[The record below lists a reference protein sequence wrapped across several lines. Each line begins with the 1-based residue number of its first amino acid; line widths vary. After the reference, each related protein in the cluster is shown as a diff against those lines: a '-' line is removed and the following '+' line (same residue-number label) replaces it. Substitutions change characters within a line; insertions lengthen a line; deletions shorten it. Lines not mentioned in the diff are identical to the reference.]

1 MKTEHNYFVASRGR
15 GGAGKFVRATAATA
29 ARLFVENTR
38 VYPWSFFAGRI
49 VSSFFTIVLAY
60 LIYTVLFEGQTAASF
75 TTYTGTQNY
84 LTFIVVGVGIMAYAN
99 GALLGIGRSLI
110 IERRIGTIDSLLLAP
125 APLPSFLV
133 GVMLQAAL
141 LTTLDFLIILTLSL
155 PFGADWANAN
165 WLGFV
170 LIVLVGHIGLLGMA
184 VILAA
189 VMLYLRDTYLTQNT
203 VIAVLYLICGILFPI
218 QYLPDWLQT
227 LARFIPLTATVS
239 LARDNVLLG
248 LDLGQHLDAIL
259 GLSILSLIYCALGFI
274 LLNRVRRVA
283 LEKALS

>member
-1 MKTEHNYFVASRGR
+1 MDPSTGSIAR
-15 GGAGKFVRATAATA
+15 FVRASAATA
-29 ARLFVENTR
+29 VRLFVENTR
-38 VYPWSFFAGRI
+38 VYPWSFFASRV
-49 VSSFFTIVLAY
+49 VSSFFTIALAY

-75 TTYTGTQNY
+75 SDYTGTGNY
-84 LTFIVVGVGIMAYAN
+84 LAFIVVGVGIMAYAS

-125 APLPSFLV
+125 APLPSYLV

-141 LTTLDFLIILTLSL
+141 LTTLDFLIILAMSL
-155 PFGADWANAN
+155 PFGTDWSGAN
-165 WLGFV
+165 WPGFV
-170 LIVLVGHIGLLGMA
+170 LVVLVGHVGLLGMS

-189 VMLYLRDTYLTQNT
+189 AMLYLRDTYLTQNT
-203 VIAVLYLICGILFPI
+203 VMTVLYLICGILFPI

-227 LARFIPLTATVS
+227 MARLIPLTATVS
-239 LARDNVLLG
+239 LARDNALLG
-248 LDLGQHLDAIL
+248 LDLSRQAEAIL
-259 GLSILSLIYCALGFI
+259 GLSILSLVYCAIGFI